1 MAPDPLVA
9 RIAAL
14 LGSTAHERQI
24 AAAIVLGE
32 VGAREPPVLDALA
45 AAVTGGIAPV
55 QRHALDALARLADG
69 SASRRAVPAV
79 ISAVLG
85 ALAARDEQV
94 RAAAVEAAVALGQPA
109 IDAVRAR
116 LREPTDPA
124 ERRTLEVVLG
134 RAGGRGAF
142 EALLAALDTPD
153 LEAARAAA
161 LAVRQRVKDAPPR
174 ERAGILAHLTK
185 LLRGRAAATRKPG
198 APLGLVAGGLKIL
211 GFLEDAAAVPAL
223 LAFARDAKQPDAVR
237 QEAIVALRFAAR
249 EKPAPAATALVEI
262 AERAPIGLA
271 RAALYSLASLA
282 IPAGL
287 SGRLRKLALG
297 SEAERAQLAIER
309 LGQIA
314 GSAGADAL
322 AAVLVETADRGRA
335 EAAATALS
343 ARDDGAAALAKA
355 AMTATD
361 PERITLLARLLRP
374 KARALAAAG
383 AGGKKLAREI
393 VTAAVARLADG
404 TDALLPLA
412 REIDRAATAAALR
425 AEAADRRKRRQAVS
439 ALALLRALGRSPD
452 ATPDDGFAL
461 AVAELAAGR
470 RDEALAICEQLV
482 AGGFD
487 LASALR
493 RERQLEPEKR
503 YQIGFALIERRQ
515 AAGEEILTD
524 LAGAGRGKVAK
535 MAKAKL
541 RSAGINSPS

>member
-1 MAPDPLVA
+1 MAAPNPFVA

-14 LGSTAHERQI
+14 LGSEAHERQI

-32 VGAREPPVLDALA
+32 IGARESPVIDALA
-45 AAVTGGIAPV
+45 AAVMGGIPPV
-55 QRHALDALARLADG
+55 QRHALDALAKVADG
-69 SASRRAVPAV
+69 SAGRRAVPA
-79 ISAVLG
+79 ILA
-85 ALAARDEQV
+85 ALAARDEHV

-124 ERRTLEVVLG
+124 ERRTLELVLG

-142 EALLAALDTPD
+142 EALLTALDTPD

-174 ERAGILAHLTK
+174 ERASMLAHLTK
-185 LLRGRAAATRKPG
+185 LLRGRALATRKPG

-211 GFLEDAAAVPAL
+211 GFLEDPAAVPPL
-223 LAFARDAKQPDAVR
+223 LVFARDARQPDPVR

-249 EKPAPAATALVEI
+249 EKPAATAAALVEI
-262 AERAPIGLA
+262 AERAPIDLA
-271 RAALYSLASLA
+271 RAALYSLASLT

-287 SGRLRKLALG
+287 SGRLRKLALAP
-297 SEAERAQLAIER
+297 EAERAQLAIER

-314 GSAGADAL
+314 ASAGADAL
-322 AAVLVETADRGRA
+322 AAVLVGTTDRSRA

-343 ARDDGAAALAKA
+343 TRADGATALAKA
-355 AMTATD
+355 VVDTTE
-361 PERITLLARLLRP
+361 PERIALLARLLRP
-374 KARALAAAG
+374 KARALAESGAA
-383 AGGKKLAREI
+383 GKKLAREI
-393 VTAAVARLADG
+393 VATAVERLADG

-425 AEAADRRKRRQAVS
+425 AEAANLRKRRQAAS
-439 ALALLRALGRSPD
+439 ALTLLRTLGRSPD

-461 AVAELAAGR
+461 AVAELGAGR

-487 LASALR
+487 LASAIR
-493 RERQLEPEKR
+493 RERQLDPEQR
-503 YQIGFALIERRQ
+503 YQIGFALVERQQ
-515 AAGEEILTD
+515 AGGEEILTD

-541 RSAGINSPS
+541 RSAGFDSRS